1 MSGDAMFDFAHDVA
15 ASIWGRACTY
25 RPMAYVPNSDPETA
39 PDTNRAVVS
48 DLSVIF
54 SEAAERVSLANN
66 GFGRAGSQ
74 VQTSLAGKVIFAGFG
89 KDALPYRPIKNDE
102 IERGDD
108 GKRYRVAEVLSD
120 GLGGYQLRLNEA

>member
-15 ASIWGRACTY
+15 AAIWARGCTY
-25 RPMAYVPNSDPETA
+25 RPMSYVPNNDPEIA
-39 PDTNRAVVS
+39 ADPARAVVA
-48 DLSVIF
+48 DLQVIF

-74 VQTSLAGKVIFAGFG
+74 MQTSLAGKVIFGGFG

-102 IERGDD
+102 IQRADD
-108 GKRYRVAEVLSD
+108 NKRFRVAEVLSD